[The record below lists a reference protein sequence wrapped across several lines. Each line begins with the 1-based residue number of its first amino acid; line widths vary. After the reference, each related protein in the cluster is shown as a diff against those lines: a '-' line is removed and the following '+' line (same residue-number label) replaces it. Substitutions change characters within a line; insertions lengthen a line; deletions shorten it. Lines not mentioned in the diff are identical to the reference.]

1 MRPAL
6 ILLPLILAAMAGC
19 SKSDET
25 STKDEAA
32 PQAGARMLRG
42 VSTEYAGTLAPG
54 TELEISP
61 NGETDTI
68 AALLAENPGKPL
80 LVNLWAT
87 WCAPC
92 LRELPGLDRLA
103 AETGDALVVVAISQD
118 MEGWRKVTPWLEAN
132 PLPNLTVR
140 LESKMQY
147 GFAAKATGLPVTILY
162 GPDGKEKWRYAG
174 DREWD
179 SPEARKDI
187 GVQDHGPGAIAP
199 GPFPYPS

>member
-1 MRPAL
+1 
-6 ILLPLILAAMAGC
+6 MAGC
-19 SKSDET
+19 SNSDET

-32 PQAGARMLRG
+32 PQAGAPTLRG
-42 VSTEYAGTLAPG
+42 VSTEYAGLAAPDVA
-54 TELEISP
+54 LEIAP
-61 NGETDTI
+61 DGKTDTI
-68 AALLAENPGKPL
+68 AGLLAANPGKPL

-103 AETGDALVVVAISQD
+103 AESGDDLMVVAISQD
-118 MEGWRKVTPWLEAN
+118 MEGWQKVTPWLQAN
-132 PLPNLTVR
+132 PLPNLAVR
-140 LESKMQY
+140 LENKMQY
-147 GFAAKATGLPVTILY
+147 GFQTKATGLPVTILY

-187 GVQDHGPGAIAP
+187 GI
-199 GPFPYPS
+199 